1 MEKIWILPPIY
12 KFRREKEN
20 FKRRDK
26 PPFLLLWEYQS
37 GQMGMKSIKMVY
49 QAKDH
54 MA

>member
-1 MEKIWILPPIY
+1 
-12 KFRREKEN
+12 
-20 FKRRDK
+20 
-26 PPFLLLWEYQS
+26 LWEYQS